1 MKPPLVVTV
10 LLIFLSG
17 CIERYY
23 PGEEDLKTGTLV
35 VVAHL
40 TNIPGV
46 QSIYLSTSTI
56 LEFPRYDP
64 VSGCWVEVERADG
77 ETRDFEE
84 SGPGEYSGFL
94 DDQFLGIG
102 EEYRLLFVTPDGS
115 RYESGFE
122 KLHPAPGIDSL
133 YFSREVHP
141 TPDPDLMDEGIQFF
155 IDFEIEKQAGRYLRW
170 QLIETYEMR
179 NPDYVSTSVY
189 DVDRRF
195 KDIPDTMA
203 WRTCWITLEIPEIFT
218 LDLGNLEGSSYQKM
232 PLNFVSAGT
241 QRLYY
246 RYSLLVRQL
255 SLSEA
260 AFWYWDELKKNLQT
274 KGGLFDTQP
283 SLTPS
288 NICNVADENEI
299 VIGYFSVAG
308 ASEKRI
314 FAEDVPE
321 LKVVMDPYFCEPGG
335 LPKSFPRLS
344 NKLLPYYLATAVVDG
359 VNRRG
364 GVQKQCIDCREYRGS
379 SHIIPEF
386 W

>member
-1 MKPPLVVTV
+1 MKPLFVVPF
-10 LLIFLSG
+10 LLMLLHG

-23 PGEEDLKTGTLV
+23 PDLEELQTGTLV

-40 TNIPGV
+40 TSIPGV
-46 QSIYLSTSTI
+46 QSIHLSRSTI
-56 LEFPRYDP
+56 LEFPKYDP

-77 ETRDFEE
+77 ATRGFEE
-84 SGPGEYSGFL
+84 SGPGRYSCDL
-94 DDQFLGIG
+94 DEQFLRTG
-102 EEYRLLFVTPDGS
+102 EAYRLHFVTPEGS
-115 RYESGFE
+115 RYESEFE
-122 KLHPAPGIDSL
+122 TLHPAPGISSL
-133 YFSREVHP
+133 YFAREEHP
-141 TPDPDLMDEGIQFF
+141 TSDPKIIDEGIQFF
-155 IDFEIEKQAGRYLRW
+155 IDFDIEKDSGRYLRW
-170 QLIETYEMR
+170 QLTETFEMH
-179 NPDYVSTSVY
+179 NPDYMSTSVY

-203 WRTCWITLEIPEIFT
+203 WRTCWITLEVPEIFT
-218 LDLGNLEGSSYQKM
+218 LDLGNVDGNSYMKM

-260 AFWYWDELKKNLQT
+260 SFWYWDELKKNMQT

-288 NICNVADENEI
+288 NICNVADEHEL
-299 VIGYFSVAG
+299 VIGYFSISG

-314 FAEDVPE
+314 FAEDVPD
-321 LKVVMDPYFCEPGG
+321 LKIVKDPYFCAPGG

-344 NKLLPYYLATAVVDG
+344 VKLLPFYLGRLEVDG
-359 VNRRG
+359 VNLYG
-364 GVQKQCIDCREYRGS
+364 GVHKQCIDCREYKGS
-379 SHIIPEF
+379 THLIPEF